1 MAALPD
7 TPMYNDQTTVAVNW
21 WLIRSTVAGW
31 AIAIVLAISLAVVAT
46 QRPAPYVF
54 PVNSLGQPVGMV
66 YPVTSVQAIPDL
78 ILRARL
84 ANFIHDAFTIDS
96 FPDEEK
102 YLMDNAAAMLT
113 GQAFNELNGWYH
125 RDKDKHFPGTVY
137 YKETQEVHV
146 LRTLKLPARDTF
158 EVDYLLTNHQNNN
171 QTLKQSSWRAVMHLI
186 VGHSDDPESMDLFID
201 SLDFKPEVME

>member
-7 TPMYNDQTTVAVNW
+7 SSMYEDETIVTVNW
-21 WLIRSTVAGW
+21 WLVRGTVVGW
-31 AIAIVLAISLAVVAT
+31 ATAMVLAISLAVVAA

-54 PVNSLGQPVGMV
+54 AVNSLGQPVGMV

-96 FPDEEK
+96 SPDEEK
-102 YLMDNAAAMLT
+102 YLLDSASAMLT
-113 GQAFNELNGWYH
+113 GQAFNQLNSWYH

-137 YKETQEVHV
+137 WKETQDV
-146 LRTLKLPARDTF
+146 LVQRTLKLPARDTY
-158 EVDYLLTNHQNNN
+158 EVDYVLTNHQNNN
-171 QTLKQSSWRAVMHLI
+171 QTITQSNWRAVLHLI
-186 VGHSDDPESMDLFID
+186 VGHADDPESMDLFVD
-201 SLDFKPEVME
+201 SLDFKPEATE

>member
-7 TPMYNDQTTVAVNW
+7 SSMYEDETIVTVNW
-21 WLIRSTVAGW
+21 WLVRGTVVGW
-31 AIAIVLAISLAVVAT
+31 AAAMVLAIALAVVAA

-54 PVNSLGQPVGMV
+54 AVNSLGQPVGMV

-84 ANFIHDAFTIDS
+84 ASWVHDAFTIDS
-96 FPDEEK
+96 SPDEEK
-102 YLMDNAAAMLT
+102 YLLDSASAMLT
-113 GQAFNELNGWYH
+113 GQAFKQLNGWYH

-137 YKETQEVHV
+137 YKEQQECHV

-158 EVDYLLTNHQNNN
+158 EVDYTLTNYQNNN
-171 QTLKQSSWRAVMHLI
+171 QTVTQSNWRAVMHLI
-186 VGHSDDPESMDLFID
+186 VGHADDPESMDLFID
-201 SLDFKPEVME
+201 SLDFQQEEQ